1 MVNDL
6 SVSELAQDKRRDLVR
21 RLNDAKRP
29 EQALGAEYELLVL
42 WMLRES
48 GELEI
53 EPEWCA
59 GNSRPDGYS
68 EGTFMDGRGEI
79 FEVTAISDGRMKE
92 EDSMRA
98 ASQRLVE
105 AANKIKKGSG
115 RNLYFNYLEEWESI
129 EGRRVRVRQIPSD
142 LKITPYIEWGITEL
156 LRKTDERPVVRLKE
170 GGLDVAIERKAQK
183 QNALFNFHSSVPAEA
198 KSLTD
203 NPIYET
209 LQRKRIQLRGAS
221 DDCRKVIWLC
231 DGGADLLLACG
242 KQRLGTR
249 GITAEQIIENFLNQY
264 PEIDLVCVL
273 SAQHSEHFLGR
284 REEKWWQLTL
294 LATEDVRPLVNE
306 AFLNRI
312 VSNLPKPRFS
322 GYQARELVLQ
332 RAYAPQAIGWYS
344 GVSYRSVNNEGSI
357 EVSARLVIDLL
368 ARRITPQQFSYFM
381 GDRDGENIFSRLLD
395 TGITFSDVKFVSG
408 GLDDDDDKIVL
419 HYSKD
424 PAASDFA

>member
-1 MVNDL
+1 
-6 SVSELAQDKRRDLVR
+6 
-21 RLNDAKRP
+21 
-29 EQALGAEYELLVL
+29 
-42 WMLRES
+42 
-48 GELEI
+48 
-53 EPEWCA
+53 
-59 GNSRPDGYS
+59 
-68 EGTFMDGRGEI
+68 
-79 FEVTAISDGRMKE
+79 
-92 EDSMRA
+92 MRA